1 MMRAARF
8 LPFIFAV
15 AFDAHA
21 APLGATTSVAAP
33 ASAVELYTPACTAA
47 PFDAPRFVALL
58 RIELGEIGIS
68 DVRPRGTGAITA
80 PLASDLAAAVAVS
93 ADGCESAT
101 SVTIQV
107 VDRVTSKIVQRTMS
121 IGDVAFDERP
131 RALSIAVAE
140 LLQASWAELEL
151 GAAPAPGVD
160 VPPEIRASIVQRL
173 APAPIVQGPATHP
186 SLAPRPAP
194 VTPVRPHALLEAAA
208 LVRAFPSRDTALLG
222 GALSLS
228 FPAGRPWALHL
239 GADAGY
245 GDSRVASGAVGIT
258 AVGAS
263 AGIALIAGDTTS
275 LEIGPRLYVGY
286 VWASGSPSGSNTLGS
301 AFSSAVALALL
312 STTLRV
318 PSHGFT
324 ALLGIDAGA
333 AFAQASFIADYS
345 RVAGIGGVTLA
356 ARLGAAFG
364 I

>member
-1 MMRAARF
+1 M
-8 LPFIFAV
+8 
-15 AFDAHA
+15 
-21 APLGATTSVAAP
+21 
-33 ASAVELYTPACTAA
+33 
-47 PFDAPRFVALL
+47 
-58 RIELGEIGIS
+58 
-68 DVRPRGTGAITA
+68 RPRGTGAIAA

-93 ADGCESAT
+93 AEGCERAE

-151 GAAPAPGVD
+151 GVAPAPGVD

-173 APAPIVQGPATHP
+173 APAPVVQPVAMSP
-186 SLAPRPAP
+186 SELAPRPAP
-194 VTPVRPHALLEAAA
+194 VAPARPHALLEAAA

-228 FPAGRPWALHL
+228 FPAGRPWALHV

-245 GDSRVASGAVGIT
+245 GDSRVANGTVGIT
-258 AVGAS
+258 AVGGS
-263 AGIALIAGDTTS
+263 AGIALVAGDATS
-275 LEIGPRLYVGY
+275 LELGPRLYVGY
-286 VWASGSPSGSNTLGS
+286 VRASGSPSGSDTRG
-301 AFSSAVALALL
+301 FTYSSAVALALL
-312 STTLRV
+312 SATLRV

-324 ALLGIDAGA
+324 ALVGLDAGA
-333 AFAQASFIADYS
+333 AFVQAAFLADS
-345 RVAGIGGVTLA
+345 ARVAGMGGVTLS